1 MASMAAFYYDCAL
14 SLAASGHLSRAEELL
29 TQAAL
34 LEANNPLH
42 HNALGLCRFA
52 LGRFEAARSSWL
64 LGAGL
69 TQGNDAAAFYLRTMD
84 EAPFRAYIRR
94 YNSCLERAKR
104 GRFLSALVAILPAL
118 EALPNAEGYNLAGLL
133 FYRLGMRKNAR
144 AFWWKTLE
152 LDKTNKDAL
161 RYLAHA
167 GVGWIPYPL
176 ERALWGVLLL
186 AGRLKLL

>member
-94 YNSCLERAKR
+94 YNS
-104 GRFLSALVAILPAL
+104 SL